1 MKLFRAQLFNFC
13 RSRLDTIKSYSMKVD
28 LLFFFC
34 NTISIIKSSSIEK
47 LETVSELYKEL
58 FDIRI

>member
-1 MKLFRAQLFNFC
+1 MKLFRGEIFNFY
-13 RSRLDTIKSYSMKVD
+13 RSSFDTIKSYSMKVD

-47 LETVSELYKEL
+47 LEKVSELNKEL
-58 FDIRI
+58 FDTRI